1 MANSKKSKAKAAV
14 KPKAAKAPVKVAK
27 TIKAKAKQPANKQIA
42 KKENNKPKKV
52 DLKTKATPKVTQ
64 KKVEVV
70 AVVTKTAVPT
80 KKQASGKGSRGG
92 SKAFTKSANHCRETT
107 CDLSATTK
115 GYCRLH
121 YIKNWKRSQQKELI
135 LKEKKLNL
143 YIEELISKYPD
154 KYIEAIRQDLNS
166 EKDFAKVITDM
177 EIEED
182 VEDFIDAENEAI
194 ENVLESGRKVE
205 AGFDDDD
212 DAF

>member
-1 MANSKKSKAKAAV
+1 M
-14 KPKAAKAPVKVAK
+14 
-27 TIKAKAKQPANKQIA
+27 
-42 KKENNKPKKV
+42 
-52 DLKTKATPKVTQ
+52 
-64 KKVEVV
+64 
-70 AVVTKTAVPT
+70 
-80 KKQASGKGSRGG
+80 
-92 SKAFTKSANHCRETT
+92 
-107 CDLSATTK
+107 
-115 GYCRLH
+115 
-121 YIKNWKRSQQKELI
+121 
-135 LKEKKLNL
+135 NL

-212 DAF
+212 DAFWVVLTN